1 MALHIVP
8 GDPNSAA
15 NAFIDLKNELVKETA
30 VREVAEIKVK
40 TLTRAIGDLKIS
52 ANRFVAQI
60 PSLEVKVNH
69 LDNKVI
75 DGLNE
80 L

>member
-1 MALHIVP
+1 MALDIVP

-15 NAFIDLKNELVKETA
+15 NAFIDLKNEFVKETA
-30 VREVAEIKVK
+30 AREVAEIKVK

>member
-1 MALHIVP
+1 MALDIVP

>member
-1 MALHIVP
+1 MALDIVP

-15 NAFIDLKNELVKETA
+15 NAFIDLKKELVKETA